1 VKQKIDRRLLRDINF
16 LRFWGA
22 TVLSALGDSANYIL
36 LSWFIVDVTG
46 SEGTLGTVLLC
57 MSIPRLFFMLIGGVT
72 ADRINRKY
80 ILIQD

>member
-1 VKQKIDRRLLRDINF
+1 MKQKIDRRLLRDINF

-57 MSIPRLFFMLIGGVT
+57 MSIQFITLFNTTYIFDIFRL
-72 ADRINRKY
+72 
-80 ILIQD
+80 